1 MVALLVVLTFLFFII
16 LDLLILKAQGKEHPA
31 FALKVFNK
39 KFIFPVESVISTS
52 HIWLQKVQNGM
63 LKLGID
69 EFILKTLGNM
79 NLIPIKKEGEVVN
92 KGEPFLKA
100 LFGNRTVVFRS
111 PIEGK
116 INFVNKNLGNK
127 IVQDCYGDDWAIM
140 VEPKSVNLNEFKKSS
155 DAIKWLH
162 DEFNRFKD
170 FIASKSNNLELAGVT
185 LQDGGNIVEGV
196 LRSFDDSTIKEF
208 EEQFLL

>member
-1 MVALLVVLTFLFFII
+1 MVALFVVLTFLFFII
-16 LDLLILKAQGKEHPA
+16 LDLLVLKAQGKEHPA
-31 FALKVFNK
+31 FAVKVFNK
-39 KFIFPVESVISTS
+39 KFFFPMESLISTS

-69 EFILKTLGNM
+69 EFILKAFGKL
-79 NLIPIKKEGEVVN
+79 NLIPIKNEGEFVN

-100 LFGNRTVVFRS
+100 VFGNRTVLFRS

-116 INFVNKNLGNK
+116 INFVNKNLTNK
-127 IVQDCYGDDWAIM
+127 VVEDCYGDDWAIM
-140 VEPKSVNLNEFKKSS
+140 IEPKSNNLNEFKKSS
-155 DAIKWLH
+155 DAIKWLQE
-162 DEFNRFKD
+162 EFTRFKD
-170 FIASKSNNLELAGVT
+170 FIAAKSNEPELAGVT

-196 LRSFDDSTIKEF
+196 LRSFDDNTIKEF